1 MRNFTM
7 NTIRLLL
14 GGALFAALSALGQM
28 PSVPG
33 EPALGPKAAAE
44 QPQLRLSPGSAP
56 MVVLSPVTDSEL
68 ARVRAANQR
77 MQKRAA
83 IGIVRKLGE
92 GEPLPSA
99 RDLSWTAVPGGF
111 AAQVAVQSPSAGA
124 MRMSIDLA
132 GVPEA
137 VEMVFFGSDDPGRLL
152 GPVRVGTIQD
162 RSVPWWSP
170 LTDGETQTVEL
181 FVPGSMD
188 ARAMNLRIAGA
199 SHVFTTIASHFEKI
213 TQTPGDIGSS
223 GSCNIDIKC
232 SSLFSQQAF
241 LDVRNSVAEMVF
253 TDFTVNI
260 TYLCTGQLLNDTDS
274 STQIPWFYS
283 ANHCFE
289 NESLPDKTATQMQA
303 VANTLNTFWFFEAV
317 SCNSRAIPPYSQLI
331 DGATYIY
338 NNPGADSLFL
348 RLNGTPPAG
357 TFFAGWDANPVPVGS
372 SIIVIHHPSGDLKK
386 VSQGSVIRY
395 SPPQPN
401 IPSGASSTF
410 SEVQY
415 FSGTTEGGSSGSGLY
430 TFDGSL
436 YRLRGS
442 LYGGGAACDAITD
455 SDWYSQ
461 FDKVYPSLAQY
472 LGSVA
477 TIVDYSDL
485 WWNPSESGWGL
496 NIVQHASRNIFAV
509 WFTYDANG
517 SPRWFVIP
525 GGIWNSATNT
535 FTAAMYQTSGPAAST
550 ATFNKNLV
558 KVTQVGNVT
567 ITFSDASH
575 GTFAYTVNGVPGSK
589 VITRQPY

>member
-1 MRNFTM
+1 M
-7 NTIRLLL
+7 NATRLLL
-14 GGALFAALSALGQM
+14 GGALFAALSALGQI

-44 QPQLRLSPGSAP
+44 QPRLRLSPGSAP
-56 MVVLSPVTDSEL
+56 RIVLSPVTDSEL
-68 ARVRAANQR
+68 AGVRAANQR
-77 MQKRAA
+77 VQKRVA

-124 MRMSIDLA
+124 MRMSIDFA
-132 GVPEA
+132 GVPET
-137 VEMVFFGSDDPGRLL
+137 VEMVFLGSDDPARLV
-152 GPVRVGTIQD
+152 GPVRVGAIKD
-162 RSVPWWSP
+162 RTVPWWSP

-199 SHVFTTIASHFEKI
+199 SHVFTTIASRFEKVAF
-213 TQTPGDIGSS
+213 TPGDIGSS
-223 GSCNIDIKC
+223 GSCNVDVKC
-232 SSLFSQQAF
+232 SSLLSQQAF
-241 LDVRNSVAEMVF
+241 RDVRNSVAEMVF
-253 TDFTVNI
+253 TDLAPPHPG
-260 TYLCTGQLLNDTDS
+260 TYLCSGQLLNDTDS

-289 NESLPDKTATQMQA
+289 NESPPDKTAAQMQT
-303 VANTLNTFWFFEAV
+303 VASTLNTFWFFEAV
-317 SCNSRAIPPYSQLI
+317 SCGSLATPPYSQLI
-331 DGATYIY
+331 NGATYVY

-348 RLNGTPPAG
+348 RLSDTPPVGA
-357 TFFAGWDANPVPVGS
+357 FFAGWDANLVPVGS
-372 SIIVIHHPSGDLKK
+372 SIVVIHHPSGDLKK

-395 SPPQPN
+395 SAPQPP

-415 FSGTTEGGSSGSGLY
+415 NSGTTEGGSSGSGLY
-430 TFDGSL
+430 TFDGTQ
-436 YRLRGS
+436 YRLRGV
-442 LYGGGAACDAITD
+442 LYGGGASCDTITD

-472 LGSVA
+472 LGTTT
-477 TIVDYSDL
+477 TIVDFTDL
-485 WWNPSESGWGL
+485 WWNPNESGWGL

-550 ATFNKNLV
+550 ATFNQNLV
-558 KVTQVGNVT
+558 KVTQVGNAT
-567 ITFSDASH
+567 ITFTDANN
-575 GTFAYTVNGVPGSK
+575 GTFAYTVNGVLGSK
-589 VITRQPY
+589 AITRQPY